1 MSTGGN
7 LDIFQ
12 ILLEASIVVKLDL
25 ALLVL
30 ASVVGWGIIF
40 RKKLQFNK
48 INKVNEDFYNIFEDS
63 SSLKDIYVSSRDV
76 GDSQFKTLFETGYE
90 EFQKIRDANNG
101 DLIKVHGHFKDFGM
115 ESLERAMKS
124 GLAYEEEK
132 MNESLT
138 TLASIG
144 SVTPFVGLFG
154 TVWGIIDAFAGLA
167 QGGATLET
175 VAPGIAEALVAT
187 AIGLVAAIPAVWYFN
202 KFNAMKGYAS
212 ESMISFGEKFIN
224 EVQRLLT
231 VKTMER

>member
-12 ILLEASIVVKLDL
+12 ILLESSLVVKLDL
-25 ALLVL
+25 ALLVA
-30 ASVVGWGIIF
+30 ASVVAWGIIF
-40 RKKLQFNK
+40 KKKMQFNK
-48 INKVNEDFYNIFEDS
+48 LQKVNEDFFNLFEES
-63 SSLKDIYVSSRDV
+63 STLKDVYTSSRNTEE
-76 GDSQFKTLFETGYE
+76 SPFKTLFESGYE
-90 EFQKIRDANNG
+90 EFQKIREANSG
-101 DLIKVHGHFKDFGM
+101 DLVKVHSHFRDFGM
-115 ESLERAMKS
+115 DSLERAMKS
-124 GLAYEEEK
+124 GLTYEEEK
-132 MNESLT
+132 MSESLT

-187 AIGLVAAIPAVWYFN
+187 AIGLVAAIPAVWYYN
-202 KFNAMKGYAS
+202 KFNSMKGSAS
-212 ESMISFGEKFIN
+212 EAMISFGERFIN

-231 VKTMER
+231 VKTMDH